1 VQTIF
6 TIDLRATRRTM
17 STELPNFNRAEYVAE
32 PEVQLAPAYEYKDTL
47 SAQAAHD
54 ELPEAVLFGVVAA
67 ILGCIAYAT
76 FTIVTHITIGFVALF
91 LGAFIAKSMLRAT
104 NGVGG
109 RNYQIAAVVLTYLSV
124 SMAEM
129 VMILWQLHSQGLNLS
144 HISTRGYLTLTRI
157 GLTSPFLDLKD
168 NFFSGLIGLFI
179 LYLAM
184 QSAWKVAAGSRPNR

>member
-1 VQTIF
+1 
-6 TIDLRATRRTM
+6 M
-17 STELPNFNRAEYVAE
+17 SNELPNFNRAEYVAE

-47 SAQAAHD
+47 HTQNAYGD
-54 ELPEAVLFGVVAA
+54 LPKAVLFGIIAA
-67 ILGCIAYAT
+67 ILGCIAYAA

-104 NGVGG
+104 DGVGG

-124 SMAEM
+124 SMAEL
-129 VMILWQLHSQGLNLS
+129 VEILWQLHSRGTDLS
-144 HISTRGYLTLTRI
+144 HISLRGYAVLLRI
-157 GLTSPFLDLKD
+157 GLTSPFLDLTG

-184 QSAWKVAAGSRPNR
+184 QSAWKVAAGTRTNG